1 MPQSPHS
8 AAFPH
13 QVGTSKGA
21 RENSPE
27 AITNPRSLPPITVT
41 TRDASRLA
49 ALVGDL
55 FQVRGSDIAFL
66 ARELDRANIVAPD
79 EISEGVVT
87 MRSLV
92 DFWNGETGRM
102 CRVMLAYPAEAS
114 VSENK
119 LSVLT
124 PVGTALLGLTEG
136 ECMPYETADGS
147 LRHLTVAQVLF
158 QPEANGMTW
167 L

>member
-1 MPQSPHS
+1 MPRSPHS
-8 AAFPH
+8 AAFPR

-21 RENSPE
+21 RENAPG
-27 AITNPRSLPPITVT
+27 AITNARSLPPITVT

-55 FQVRGSDIAFL
+55 FQVRDSDIAFL

-124 PVGTALLGLTEG
+124 PAGTALLGLPEG
-136 ECMPYETADGS
+136 ECMPYEAADGS
-147 LRHLTVAQVLF
+147 LRHLTVDRVLF